1 MVSKQPQ
8 IVEEARKRTND
19 TLDLLEKSKNNRSR
33 IKEQLEAEIQ
43 QLNQLQDTLGKQTSK
58 QTSKQT
64 NKQASKEMDKYTN
77 KQTNIVVIYVYLA
90 QMMKFKGQQN
100 SLLDQVL
107 PYMVIS
113 K

>member
-33 IKEQLEAEIQ
+33 IKELLEAEIQ

-58 QTSKQT
+58 QT

-77 KQTNIVVIYVYLA
+77 KQTSNIVVIYVYLA

>member
-58 QTSKQT
+58 QT